1 MDEDEAFNEL
11 EQVEIK
17 EIESHDEIK
26 KLISNQSSLY
36 KQIEVAKVQIKIKA
50 YMPRSVRLKIMK
62 AGNDLKKCKTEEDIS
77 KIERRLY
84 PIIAAMCIDEP
95 FNKASTWNYI
105 DEKTG
110 CIQDVIFRIVS
121 EVHKLDEDVKSFRG
135 K

>member
-1 MDEDEAFNEL
+1 MDEDEAFGEL

-17 EIESHDEIK
+17 EIESHEEVK
-26 KLISNQSSLY
+26 KLISNQSSLN
-36 KQIEVAKVQIKIKA
+36 KQIVVGGIPIKIKA
-50 YMPRSVRLKIMK
+50 YMPRTVRIKIMK
-62 AGNDLKKCKTEEDIS
+62 AGNDLKKCKNEEDIS

-84 PIIAAMCIDEP
+84 PIIASMCIDDP
-95 FNKASTWNYI
+95 FDKAKTWAYV

-110 CIQDVIFRIVS
+110 CIQDVIYKIVS